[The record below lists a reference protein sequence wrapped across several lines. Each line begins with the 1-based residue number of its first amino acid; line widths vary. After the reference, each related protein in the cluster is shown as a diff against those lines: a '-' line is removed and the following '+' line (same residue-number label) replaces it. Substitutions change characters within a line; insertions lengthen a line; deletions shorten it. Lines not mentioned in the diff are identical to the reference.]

1 MWKLGPF
8 THDGGGQG
16 CLPPAFLLP
25 KLEGEPT
32 PPREP
37 RGPSTMFAAAL
48 PRMPACVPGA
58 PFLLPWETAL
68 ASSAHSALLRPRRAT
83 LHLWHAGQWREPIC
97 KYP

>member
-25 KLEGEPT
+25 KLEGEPI

-37 RGPSTMFAAAL
+37 RGPSTMFAVVSDCATELDGIVGEQQPNWAAA
-48 PRMPACVPGA
+48 PARRH
-58 PFLLPWETAL
+58 AL
-68 ASSAHSALLRPRRAT
+68 AIAAHVSQRLQFAVR
-83 LHLWHAGQWREPIC
+83 
-97 KYP
+97 